1 MLFFSD
7 SFSAFLLS
15 CFPRCAIIQVPQGLL
30 PASTSKKSA
39 IPQLLCPG
47 GLVLIITVQ
56 LQHIPSRPGHHFPSG
71 GRLSPQVSFLQ
82 PAVASS
88 NYTGGGVSFFILPR
102 QWPYCR
108 CNFYPCT
115 KMVQNSTMT
124 PDLHLFR
131 LQGNLKHVCHS
142 CNRIQSGKCE
152 LVLAL
157 SQCLVASANRLLGIR
172 AWMV

>member
-1 MLFFSD
+1 MLNRSLHFHVHLIYIYFPMLFFSD

-88 NYTGGGVSFFILPR
+88 NYTGGGSPFL
-102 QWPYCR
+102 YC
-108 CNFYPCT
+108 
-115 KMVQNSTMT
+115 
-124 PDLHLFR
+124 
-131 LQGNLKHVCHS
+131 
-142 CNRIQSGKCE
+142 
-152 LVLAL
+152 LASDHIADVIFTL
-157 SQCLVASANRLLGIR
+157 APKWSKIPL
-172 AWMV
+172 